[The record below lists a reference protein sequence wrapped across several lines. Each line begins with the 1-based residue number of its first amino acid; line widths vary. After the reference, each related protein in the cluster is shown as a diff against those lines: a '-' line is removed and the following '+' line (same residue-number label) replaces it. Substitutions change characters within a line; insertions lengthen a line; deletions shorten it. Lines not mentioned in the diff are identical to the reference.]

1 MERARRKE
9 VLFNRNVKKAIERAR
24 LEERK
29 AAEVKIRKML
39 NDLETEWRDRVKIIE
54 AEYQGKISMLE
65 FEIKQNSGLV
75 VTAKRDSVVNREAAA
90 RLRTVVS
97 KLVYLSNKKRDHDI
111 ELNQEFMGLEKDLND
126 AEIKL
131 IGERK

>member
-1 MERARRKE
+1 VERARRKE

>member
-1 MERARRKE
+1 MI
-9 VLFNRNVKKAIERAR
+9 FNRNVKKAIERAR

-75 VTAKRDSVVNREAAA
+75 VSAKRDSVVNREAAA

>member
-1 MERARRKE
+1 

-29 AAEVKIRKML
+29 AAEFKIRKML

-65 FEIKQNSGLV
+65 FEIKQNSSLV
-75 VTAKRDSVVNREAAA
+75 VGAKRDSVVNREAAA

-126 AEIKL
+126 AETKL

>member
-1 MERARRKE
+1 M
-9 VLFNRNVKKAIERAR
+9 LFNRNVKKAIERAR

>member
-1 MERARRKE
+1 
-9 VLFNRNVKKAIERAR
+9 
-24 LEERK
+24 
-29 AAEVKIRKML
+29 ML

>member
-1 MERARRKE
+1 

>member
-1 MERARRKE
+1 M
-9 VLFNRNVKKAIERAR
+9 LFNRNVKKAIERAR

-65 FEIKQNSGLV
+65 FEIKQNSSLV
-75 VTAKRDSVVNREAAA
+75 VGAKRDSVVNREAAA

-126 AEIKL
+126 AETKL